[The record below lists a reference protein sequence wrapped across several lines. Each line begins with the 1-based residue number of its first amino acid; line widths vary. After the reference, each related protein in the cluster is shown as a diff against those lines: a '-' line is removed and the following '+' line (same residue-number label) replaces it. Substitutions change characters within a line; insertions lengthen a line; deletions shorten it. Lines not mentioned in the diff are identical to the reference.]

1 MESHVRIGSPIWQQV
16 LANIGSDDEGEDGLP
31 ACSSTGLPSPTALG
45 SNCSRPSSHLA
56 GHGRARPDELA
67 SGSSSLAV
75 AAAAASGP
83 SSPPVWRA
91 MLRSCAEDEPSSSSS
106 LCRDLSRSFNLV
118 AAARQERGSSRHVPA
133 GASLR
138 RMESIFSLVRCSDP
152 TARGVSAACHPS
164 EAPTIVISDSPH
176 VESSLACGSAT
187 LEAPTQKLGGSPP
200 RCDLEIAVR
209 EEACSSTLDAAT
221 LELGLPAH
229 SSPSTMEA
237 PTLEMG
243 LPASFGGHMAESS
256 HLLKRASVE
265 STLEAATL
273 EMGPAAATMPTPD
286 IKRREETLGTMTPS
300 PRHRQRSRSRQRI
313 GTSDCTMI
321 AQKPAPD
328 AQVDNL
334 LHPSTAG
341 MPPSS
346 LPPQRH
352 RMEVGRSAGGLFS
365 WDIALPKGL
374 IRKRSSSGSLGS
386 R

>member
-31 ACSSTGLPSPTALG
+31 ACSGTGLPSPTALG

-164 EAPTIVISDSPH
+164 EARGADAEAGWVAAEVRLGD
-176 VESSLACGSAT
+176 CGQRGGLLFDFGRCHSGAWVAST
-187 LEAPTQKLGGSPP
+187 FVTFDHGGSNLGDGPP
-200 RCDLEIAVR
+200 CLVWWPHGRVKPSLE
-209 EEACSSTLDAAT
+209 
-221 LELGLPAH
+221 
-229 SSPSTMEA
+229 
-237 PTLEMG
+237 
-243 LPASFGGHMAESS
+243 ES
-256 HLLKRASVE
+256 LR
-265 STLEAATL
+265 
-273 EMGPAAATMPTPD
+273 
-286 IKRREETLGTMTPS
+286 
-300 PRHRQRSRSRQRI
+300 
-313 GTSDCTMI
+313 
-321 AQKPAPD
+321 
-328 AQVDNL
+328 
-334 LHPSTAG
+334 
-341 MPPSS
+341 
-346 LPPQRH
+346 
-352 RMEVGRSAGGLFS
+352 
-365 WDIALPKGL
+365 
-374 IRKRSSSGSLGS
+374 
-386 R
+386 